1 MQKSVQP
8 LPKSIKRTAIL
19 LTLGISLHNFPEGIA
34 TFVTASS
41 NTELGFGIALAVA
54 LHNIPEG
61 LAVAGPVYAATG
73 SKRTAILW
81 AGISGLAEILGG
93 VLAWLILGSM
103 ISPVVMA
110 AIMAAV
116 AGIMVA
122 LSVDELMPLA
132 KEIDPN
138 NNPSYGVLCGMSVMG
153 FSLVLLQ
160 TAGWLKTT
168 SEVVQHMDNF
178 CQLHESLILPF
189 RLSLLSYCLSICS
202 ALQAV
207 RLCLAKRPTIT
218 FQMQEITHHNQ
229 SNQYNPV
236 PGDKHPFTLN
246 I

>member
-1 MQKSVQP
+1 MWEAEIARADDFERNSDSFFVNWVDH
-8 LPKSIKRTAIL
+8 IKLEEKLRFWIKGNITSQQSWYIVWCL
-19 LTLGISLHNFPEGIA
+19 MKY
-34 TFVTASS
+34 TFHMVRDNQDKA
-41 NTELGFGIALAVA
+41 
-54 LHNIPEG
+54 
-61 LAVAGPVYAATG
+61 G
-73 SKRTAILW
+73 SKRTGILW

-160 TAGWLKTT
+160 TSG
-168 SEVVQHMDNF
+168 
-178 CQLHESLILPF
+178 I
-189 RLSLLSYCLSICS
+189 
-202 ALQAV
+202 
-207 RLCLAKRPTIT
+207 
-218 FQMQEITHHNQ
+218 
-229 SNQYNPV
+229 
-236 PGDKHPFTLN
+236 G
-246 I
+246 

>member
-1 MQKSVQP
+1 
-8 LPKSIKRTAIL
+8 
-19 LTLGISLHNFPEGIA
+19 PEGIA

-41 NTELGFGIALAVA
+41 SLELGFGIALAGA

-122 LSVDELMPLA
+122 LSVDELMPL
-132 KEIDPN
+132 
-138 NNPSYGVLCGMSVMG
+138 
-153 FSLVLLQ
+153 
-160 TAGWLKTT
+160 
-168 SEVVQHMDNF
+168 
-178 CQLHESLILPF
+178 
-189 RLSLLSYCLSICS
+189 
-202 ALQAV
+202 
-207 RLCLAKRPTIT
+207 
-218 FQMQEITHHNQ
+218 
-229 SNQYNPV
+229 
-236 PGDKHPFTLN
+236 
-246 I
+246 

>member
-1 MQKSVQP
+1 MGLLGYFGLDRMLPHAHPQDLMQKSVKP
-8 LPKSIKRTAIL
+8 SHGNIKRTAIL
-19 LTLGISLHNFPEGIA
+19 LTLGISLHNFPEGVA
-34 TFVTASS
+34 TYVTAS
-41 NTELGFGIALAVA
+41 NNLELGFGIAVAVA

-61 LAVAGPVYAATG
+61 LAVAGPIYAATG
-73 SKRTAILW
+73 SKRTAVFW

-153 FSLVLLQ
+153 LSLVLLQ
-160 TAGWLKTT
+160 TAG
-168 SEVVQHMDNF
+168 
-178 CQLHESLILPF
+178 I
-189 RLSLLSYCLSICS
+189 
-202 ALQAV
+202 
-207 RLCLAKRPTIT
+207 
-218 FQMQEITHHNQ
+218 
-229 SNQYNPV
+229 
-236 PGDKHPFTLN
+236 G
-246 I
+246 